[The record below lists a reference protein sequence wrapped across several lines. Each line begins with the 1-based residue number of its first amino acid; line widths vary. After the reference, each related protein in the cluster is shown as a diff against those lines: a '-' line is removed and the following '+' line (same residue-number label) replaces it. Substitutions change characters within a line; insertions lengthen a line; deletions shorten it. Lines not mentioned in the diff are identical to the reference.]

1 MNTTELIE
9 IAKGC
14 GGRYAYTNWG
24 YHPFSL
30 TELQQFAQ
38 RIEQPL
44 QHKINELRFDVEYQQ
59 RQVEEL
65 EKHVEQLREAL
76 QVADKALLRVFEYAV
91 VDRETDDAI
100 YDARVAVKEA
110 LEGK

>member
-76 QVADKALLRVFEYAV
+76 EDALRYKRADEKL
-91 VDRETDDAI
+91 VDIINGIGQQQQKPKHGRQA
-100 YDARVAVKEA
+100 
-110 LEGK
+110 